1 MHAMLY
7 MYDTHSIPQ
16 AHGQLHAEH
25 KENKN
30 IFNTYPADHDYCRL

>member
-25 KENKN
+25 KENKTFLTLN
-30 IFNTYPADHDYCRL
+30 PAAHYYCRF